1 MKLSTP
7 QKQVA
12 NDEARFVVLVTGRR
26 FGKTTLGIR
35 QLFYHAR
42 LPDQNVWAV
51 LPSYRQARNVWWD
64 QVKNKAI
71 ALNWSKKINEA
82 DLSIILKNGSKISLK
97 GADNRDA
104 LRGAKLNYIFLDE
117 CANIEKEAYTEVLRP
132 TLSDTGGKAMF
143 AGTPKGISNWLY
155 DIYQQGQDPTETNWS
170 SYQFTTIQGGFV
182 PEEEI
187 QMAKQELD
195 QKVFKQEYEGTFEN
209 YEGRIY
215 YGFDRKENVKD
226 FTFSQRQNII
236 HVGIDFNVSPLTA
249 ICFVIKDNKMFVI
262 DEIEMFGSN
271 TEELANE
278 IHNRFPGTKIIAYPD
293 PSGRARKTNSP
304 KTDFNILHNA
314 GFIVKAPSRHIP
326 VRDRINAVNSKF
338 CSGTGERGIIVHPK
352 CKSLITAMER
362 HIYKPGTQQPEKNGS
377 KDYSHISDSIGYAV
391 SFLFP
396 ITRTYELT
404 EQQNTWKVKI

>member
-1 MKLSTP
+1 VKLSTP
-7 QKQVA
+7 QKTVA
-12 NDEARFVVLVTGRR
+12 NDPARFVVLVTGRR

-42 LPDQNVWAV
+42 QPDQNVWAC

-64 QVKNKAI
+64 AVKAKAI
-71 ALNWSKKINEA
+71 ELNWAKKINEA

-117 CANIEKEAYTEVLRP
+117 CANIDKEAYTEVLRP

-226 FTFSQRQNII
+226 FTFEQRQNII

-338 CSGTGERGIIVHPK
+338 CSGTGERGIVVHPK

-377 KDYSHISDSIGYAV
+377 KDYSHISDSLGYAV

-396 ITRTYELT
+396 ITRTYEST
-404 EQQNTWKVKI
+404 EQQNTWKVRI

>member
-1 MKLSTP
+1 VKLSTP

-26 FGKTTLGIR
+26 FGKTTLGVR
-35 QLFYHAR
+35 QLFFNAR

-64 QVKNKAI
+64 QVKKKAI
-71 ALNWSKKINEA
+71 ELNWAKKINEA

-117 CANIEKEAYTEVLRP
+117 CANIDKEAYTEVLRP

-182 PEEEI
+182 PEDEI
-187 QMAKQELD
+187 EQAKQELD

-215 YGFDRKENVKD
+215 YGFDRKENVRD
-226 FTFSQRQNII
+226 FTFEQRQNII

-338 CSGTGERGIIVHPK
+338 CSGTGERGIVVHPK

-377 KDYSHISDSIGYAV
+377 KDYSHISDSLGYAV

-396 ITRTYELT
+396 ITRTYEST
-404 EQQNTWKVKI
+404 EQQNTWKVRI

>member
-7 QKQVA
+7 QKTVA
-12 NDEARFVVLVTGRR
+12 QDPARFVVLVTGRR
-26 FGKTTLGIR
+26 FGKTTLGVR

-42 LPDQNVWAV
+42 QPDQNCWAC
-51 LPSYRQARNVWWD
+51 LPSYRMARNVWWD
-64 QVKNKAI
+64 QVKKKALE
-71 ALNWSKKINEA
+71 LNWAKKINEA
-82 DLSIILKNGSKISLK
+82 DLSIVLKNGSKISLK

-155 DIYQQGQDPTETNWS
+155 DIYQQGQDPTDPNWS
-170 SYQFTTIQGGFV
+170 SYQFTTIDGGFV
-182 PEEEI
+182 KQEEI
-187 QMAKQELD
+187 EQAKAELD

-215 YGFDRKENVKD
+215 YGFERQHNVKD
-226 FTFSQRQNII
+226 FTFDQRQNII
-236 HVGIDFNVSPLTA
+236 HVGIDFNINPLTA
-249 ICFVIKDNKMFVI
+249 VCFVVKDNKMYVI

-278 IHNRFPGTKIIAYPD
+278 IHNRFPGTKIIVYPD

-304 KTDFNILHNA
+304 KTDFNILHNS

-338 CSGTGERGIIVHPK
+338 CSGSGERGIMIHPK
-352 CKSLITAMER
+352 CKSVITAMER
-362 HIYKPGTQQPEKNGS
+362 HIYKPGTSQPEKNGS
-377 KDYSHISDSIGYAV
+377 KDYSHIADALGYAT

-396 ITRTYELT
+396 ITRSYET
-404 EQQNTWKVKI
+404 QEQQNTWKVKI

>member
-7 QKQVA
+7 QKTVA

-26 FGKTTLGIR
+26 FGKTTLGVR
-35 QLFYHAR
+35 QLFFNAR
-42 LPDQNVWAV
+42 QPDQNVWAV

-64 QVKNKAI
+64 QVKKKAI
-71 ALNWSKKINEA
+71 ELNWAKKINEA

-117 CANIEKEAYTEVLRP
+117 CANIDKEAYTEVLRP

-182 PEEEI
+182 PEDEI
-187 QMAKQELD
+187 EQAKQELD

-226 FTFSQRQNII
+226 FTFEQRQNII

-249 ICFVIKDNKMFVI
+249 ICFVIKDNKMYVI

-362 HIYKPGTQQPEKNGS
+362 HIYRPGTQQPEKNGS

-396 ITRTYELT
+396 ITRTYEST

>member
-7 QKQVA
+7 QKTVA
-12 NDEARFVVLVTGRR
+12 QDPARFVVLVTGRR
-26 FGKTTLGIR
+26 FGKTTLGVR

-42 LPDQNVWAV
+42 QPDQNCWAC
-51 LPSYRQARNVWWD
+51 LPSYRMARNVWWD
-64 QVKNKAI
+64 QVKKKALE
-71 ALNWSKKINEA
+71 LNWAKKINEA
-82 DLSIILKNGSKISLK
+82 DLSIVLKNGSKISLK

-155 DIYQQGQDPTETNWS
+155 DIYQQGQDPTDPNWS
-170 SYQFTTIQGGFV
+170 SYQFTTIDGGFV
-182 PEEEI
+182 KQEEI
-187 QMAKQELD
+187 EQAKAELD

-215 YGFDRKENVKD
+215 YGFERQHNVKD
-226 FTFSQRQNII
+226 FTFDQRQNVIG
-236 HVGIDFNVSPLTA
+236 VGIDFNINPLTA
-249 ICFVIKDNKMFVI
+249 VCFVVKDNKMYVI

-278 IHNRFPGTKIIAYPD
+278 IHNRFPGTKIIVYPD

-304 KTDFNILHNA
+304 KTDFNILHNS

-338 CSGTGERGIIVHPK
+338 CSGSGERGIMIHPK
-352 CKSLITAMER
+352 CKSVITAMER
-362 HIYKPGTQQPEKNGS
+362 HIYKPGTSQPEKNGA
-377 KDYSHISDSIGYAV
+377 KDYSHIADALGYAT

-396 ITRTYELT
+396 ITRSYET
-404 EQQNTWKVKI
+404 QEQQNTWKVKI

>member
-26 FGKTTLGIR
+26 FGKTTLGVR
-35 QLFYHAR
+35 QLFFNAR

-64 QVKNKAI
+64 QVKKKAI
-71 ALNWSKKINEA
+71 ELNWAKKINEA

-117 CANIEKEAYTEVLRP
+117 CANIDKEAYTEVLRP

-182 PEEEI
+182 PEDEI
-187 QMAKQELD
+187 EQAKQELD

-215 YGFDRKENVKD
+215 YGFDRKENVRD
-226 FTFSQRQNII
+226 FTFEQRQNII

-249 ICFVIKDNKMFVI
+249 ICFVIKDNKMYVI

-362 HIYKPGTQQPEKNGS
+362 HIYRPGTQQPEKNGS

-396 ITRTYELT
+396 ITRTYEST

>member
-1 MKLSTP
+1 VKLSIP
-7 QKQVA
+7 QKTVA
-12 NDEARFVVLVTGRR
+12 NDPARFVVLCAGRR
-26 FGKTTLGIR
+26 LGKTTLGVR

-42 LPDQNVWAV
+42 HPDQNVAAV

-64 QVKNKAI
+64 QVKKRALE
-71 ALNWSKKINEA
+71 LNWAKKINEA
-82 DLSIILKNGSKISLK
+82 DLSIVLKNGSKISLK
-97 GADNRDA
+97 GSDNRDA
-104 LRGAKLNYIFLDE
+104 LRGSKYHYLYLDE
-117 CANIEKEAYTEVLRP
+117 TGNIDKEAYTEVLRP
-132 TLSDTGGKAMF
+132 TLSDTNGKCMF

-155 DIYQQGQDPTETNWS
+155 DLYQKGQDPTEPNWS
-170 SYQFTTIQGGFV
+170 SYQFTTLQGGFV
-182 PEEEI
+182 PESEI
-187 QMAKQELD
+187 LQAKQELD
-195 QKVFKQEYEGTFEN
+195 AKVFKQEYEATFEN

-226 FTFSQRQNII
+226 FTFEQRQNII

-249 ICFVIKDNKMFVI
+249 ICFVIKNNTIYVI

-278 IHNRFPGTKIIAYPD
+278 IHSRFPGTKIMAYPD

-304 KTDFNILHNA
+304 KTDFHILSNS
-314 GFIVKAPSRHIP
+314 GFVVKAPSRHIP

-338 CSGTGERGIIVHPK
+338 CSGTGERGIMIHPK
-352 CKSLITAMER
+352 CKSLISAMER
-362 HIYKPGTQQPEKNGS
+362 HIYKPGTSQPEKNGS
-377 KDYSHISDSIGYAV
+377 KDFSHISDAIGYAV

-396 ITRTYELT
+396 ITRTYTQT

>member
-7 QKQVA
+7 QKTVA
-12 NDEARFVVLVTGRR
+12 NDPARFVVLVTGRR
-26 FGKTTLGIR
+26 FGKTTLGVR

-42 LPDQNVWAV
+42 QPDQYVAAI

-64 QVKNKAI
+64 QVKNRAI
-71 ALNWSKKINEA
+71 ALNWAKKINEA

-104 LRGAKLNYIFLDE
+104 LRGAKYHYLFLDE
-117 CANIEKEAYTEVLRP
+117 CASIEKEAYTEVLRP
-132 TLSDTGGKAMF
+132 TLSDTGGRAMF

-155 DIYQQGQDPTETNWS
+155 DIYQQGQDPTESNWS

-182 PEEEI
+182 SEDEI
-187 QMAKQELD
+187 NQARAELD

-215 YGFDRKENVKD
+215 YGFDRQHNVED
-226 FTFSQRQNII
+226 FRFEQRQNII
-236 HVGIDFNVSPLTA
+236 HVSIDFNVNPLTA
-249 ICFVIKDNKMFVI
+249 ICFVLKDNKMYVI
-262 DEIEMFGSN
+262 DEIEMYGSN

-278 IHNRFPGTKIIAYPD
+278 IHSRFPGTKIIAYPD

-338 CSGTGERGIIVHPK
+338 CSGAGERGIMIHPK
-352 CKSLITAMER
+352 CRSLITAMER
-362 HIYKPGTQQPEKNGS
+362 HIYRPGTSQPEKNGS
-377 KDYSHISDSIGYAV
+377 KDYSHISDALGYGV

-396 ITRTYELT
+396 ITRTYETT
-404 EQQNTWKVKI
+404 EQHNTWKVRI

>member
-7 QKQVA
+7 QKTVA
-12 NDEARFVVLVTGRR
+12 NDPARFVVLVTGRR

-42 LPDQNVWAV
+42 QPNQNVAAI

-64 QVKNKAI
+64 EVKNKAI
-71 ALNWSKKINEA
+71 SLCWDKKINEA
-82 DLSIILKNGSKISLK
+82 DLSIVLKNGSKISLK
-97 GADNRDA
+97 GSDNRDA
-104 LRGAKLNYIFLDE
+104 LRGSKYHYLYLDE
-117 CANIEKEAYTEVLRP
+117 CANIDKQAYTEVLRP
-132 TLSDTGGKAMF
+132 TLSDTGGRAMF

-155 DIYQQGQDPTETNWS
+155 DIYQQGQDTTEPNWS
-170 SYQFTTIQGGFV
+170 SYQFTTVQGGFV
-182 PEEEI
+182 AEDEI
-187 QMAKQELD
+187 QQAKQELD

-215 YGFDRKENVKD
+215 YGFERQQNVKD
-226 FTFSQRQNII
+226 FTFETRQNII
-236 HVGIDFNVSPLTA
+236 HIGIDFNVHPLTA

-262 DEIEMFGSN
+262 DEIEMYGSN

-278 IHNRFPGTKIIAYPD
+278 IHGRFPGTKIIAYPD

-304 KTDFNILHNA
+304 KTDFHILSNA
-314 GFIVKAPSRHIP
+314 GFLVKAPSRHIP

-338 CSGTGERGIIVHPK
+338 CSGTGERGIMIHPK

-362 HIYKPGTQQPEKNGS
+362 HIYKEGTSQPEKNGS
-377 KDYSHISDSIGYAV
+377 RDYSHISDALGYAT
-391 SFLFP
+391 SFLYP
-396 ITRTYELT
+396 ITRDYEPT
-404 EQQNTWKVKI
+404 EQHKTWKVRI

>member
-1 MKLSTP
+1 VKLSTP
-7 QKQVA
+7 QKTVA

-26 FGKTTLGIR
+26 FGKTTLGVR
-35 QLFYHAR
+35 QLFFNAR

-64 QVKNKAI
+64 QVKKKAI
-71 ALNWSKKINEA
+71 ELNWAKKINEA

-117 CANIEKEAYTEVLRP
+117 CANIDKEAYTEVLRP

-182 PEEEI
+182 PEDEI
-187 QMAKQELD
+187 EQAKQELD

-215 YGFDRKENVKD
+215 YGFDRKENVRD
-226 FTFSQRQNII
+226 FTFEQRQNII

-338 CSGTGERGIIVHPK
+338 CSGTGERGIVVHPK

-377 KDYSHISDSIGYAV
+377 KDYSHISDSLGYAV

-396 ITRTYELT
+396 ITRTYEST
-404 EQQNTWKVKI
+404 EQQNTWKVRI

>member
-7 QKQVA
+7 QKTVA
-12 NDEARFVVLVTGRR
+12 NDPARFVVLCTGRR

-35 QLFYHAR
+35 QLFYNAR
-42 LPDQNVWAV
+42 QPDQNVWAV
-51 LPSYRQARNVWWD
+51 LPSYRMARNVWWD
-64 QVKNKAI
+64 AVKAKAI
-71 ALNWSKKINEA
+71 ELNWAKKINEA

-104 LRGAKLNYIFLDE
+104 LRDAKLNYIFLDE
-117 CANIEKEAYTEVLRP
+117 CGDIEKEAYTQVLRP

-155 DIYQQGQDPTETNWS
+155 DIYQKGQDKTEDNWS

-187 QMAKQELD
+187 EQARAELD
-195 QKVFKQEYEGTFEN
+195 AKVFRSEYEGTFEN
-209 YEGRIY
+209 FEGRVVY
-215 YGFDRKENVKD
+215 AFERKHNVEE
-226 FTFSQRQNII
+226 FTFEHRQNII
-236 HVGIDFNVSPLTA
+236 GVGVDFNVAPITA
-249 ICFVIKDNKMFVI
+249 VCFVVKDNKMYVI
-262 DEIEMFGSN
+262 DEIEMHGSN

-278 IHNRFPGTKIIAYPD
+278 IHSRFPGTKIMAYPD

-326 VRDRINAVNSKF
+326 VRDRINSLNSKF
-338 CSGTGERGIIVHPK
+338 CSGTGERGIMVHPK
-352 CKSLITAMER
+352 CRNLIAAMER

-377 KDYSHISDSIGYAV
+377 KDYSHMTDAISYAT

-396 ITRTYELT
+396 ITRDYEPT
-404 EQQNTWKVKI
+404 EQQQTWRVRT

>member
-7 QKQVA
+7 QKTVA
-12 NDEARFVVLVTGRR
+12 QDPARFVVLVTGRR
-26 FGKTTLGIR
+26 FGKTTLGVR

-42 LPDQNVWAV
+42 QPDQNCWAC
-51 LPSYRQARNVWWD
+51 LPSYRMARNVWWD
-64 QVKNKAI
+64 WA
-71 ALNWSKKINEA
+71 KKINEA
-82 DLSIILKNGSKISLK
+82 DLSIVLTNGSKISLK

-155 DIYQQGQDPTETNWS
+155 DIYQQGQDPTDPNWS
-170 SYQFTTIQGGFV
+170 SYQFTTIDGGFV
-182 PEEEI
+182 KQEEI
-187 QMAKQELD
+187 EQAKAELD

-215 YGFDRKENVKD
+215 YGFERQHNVKD
-226 FTFSQRQNII
+226 FTFDQRQNVIG
-236 HVGIDFNVSPLTA
+236 VGIDFNINPLTA
-249 ICFVIKDNKMFVI
+249 VCFVVKDNKMYVI

-278 IHNRFPGTKIIAYPD
+278 IHNRFPGTKIIVYPD

-304 KTDFNILHNA
+304 KTDFNILHNS

-338 CSGTGERGIIVHPK
+338 CSGSGERGIMIHPK
-352 CKSLITAMER
+352 CKSVITAMER
-362 HIYKPGTQQPEKNGS
+362 HIYKPGTSQPEKNGA
-377 KDYSHISDSIGYAV
+377 KDYSHIADALGYAT

-396 ITRTYELT
+396 ITRSYET
-404 EQQNTWKVKI
+404 QEQQNTWKVKI